1 MKTYIFTFFFACFF
15 VAFAQD
21 DDVQYKVT
29 KEYDK
34 NGNLIRYDSIRSQK
48 NHWSSSHF
56 NFSFNEVDM
65 DSLVNGLDM
74 LSEKMDS
81 YIADSIAQK
90 IECVF
95 SDPNFNIWMGDLD
108 EKSFILKFNKMDS
121 LMHHS
126 RLKIHRFKH
135 HYHDS
140 IIEQQL
146 EKELKRIQKK
156 LEKIKAKKQ
165 A

>member
-1 MKTYIFTFFFACFF
+1 MKTYIFTFFFAYFF

-56 NFSFNEVDM
+56 NFSFNEVNI
-65 DSLVNGLDM
+65 DSLINGLDM
-74 LSEKMDS
+74 FSEKMGMH
-81 YIADSIAQK
+81 IADSMIQK
-90 IECVF
+90 IERVF

-108 EKSFILKFNKMDS
+108 ENSFILKFNKMDS
-121 LMHHS
+121 LMHHPNI
-126 RLKIHRFKH
+126 KMHHFKQ

-146 EKELKRIQKK
+146 EKKLKRIQKK
-156 LEKIKAKKQ
+156 LDQIKAKKET
-165 A
+165 